1 MPSTTPVPGSWKDVL
16 AEGRFAQF
24 VLICLA
30 VWLHA
35 ADSLVTAT
43 IMPSVGADLGGYA
56 YFGWATA
63 GFLLG
68 SVVAGASAGWLTGR
82 TGLRQAF
89 VLSAVIYAFGCLMS
103 AAAPDIWTFLAGRL
117 VQGLGGGWL
126 AGFSSVAIGLLFP
139 DRTLPRVYAAATGIW
154 GIATLIGPLLGGVF
168 ADAGLWR
175 WAFWS
180 FVIQGLMVAGAALVL
195 LPKGEKGEGGGVPA
209 LQLLLIAGGVGAIAA
224 ADVLGGFSLA
234 VVLIALGLG
243 VLALSVRIDAK
254 AKVRLLPVSSGD
266 FRTIGGLGFA
276 TMFLMTAAS
285 MGFSVY
291 GPAILQTTRGY
302 SALAAGYVI
311 GVEALAW
318 TASALAITHLT
329 GVWRGRMVRL
339 GAVLATVGIGMCV
352 FVIVDGPLWTLL
364 LAATLLGSGFGLS
377 SAFMNQMVL
386 SALPAEERGLGGG
399 AINTVRFTGA
409 AVGAAVAGAL
419 ANLAGFGD
427 ALTVTSASAAAL
439 WVFAAATPVAAAAI
453 VTAWRLSQ
461 KQDAEATVL
470 QPIDP

>member
-1 MPSTTPVPGSWKDVL
+1 MLTAAPAAGSWKDVL

-68 SVVAGASAGWLTGR
+68 SVVAGASAGWLSGR
-82 TGLRQAF
+82 TGLRRAF
-89 VLSAVIYAFGCLMS
+89 ALSAVIYSFGCLMS

-154 GIATLIGPLLGGVF
+154 GIATLIGPLMGGVF

-180 FVIQGLMVAGAALVL
+180 FVIQGLLVAGAALFL

-224 ADVLGGFSLA
+224 ADVLGVFSLA
-234 VVLIALGLG
+234 VILIAVGLG
-243 VLALSVRIDAK
+243 VLALSVKIDARS
-254 AKVRLLPVSSGD
+254 AVRLLPQSSGD

-285 MGFSVY
+285 MGFTVY

-318 TASALAITHLT
+318 TGSALAIAHLT

-339 GAVLATVGIGMCV
+339 GAVLAALGIGLCI
-352 FVIVDGPLWTLL
+352 FVIAEGPLWTLL
-364 LAATLLGSGFGLS
+364 LAAVLLGSGFGLS
-377 SAFMNQMVL
+377 SAFINQMVL
-386 SALPAEERGLGGG
+386 AALPADERGLGGG

-419 ANLAGFGD
+419 ANLAGFGE
-427 ALTVTSASAAAL
+427 ALTFTSASAAAL

-453 VTAWRLSQ
+453 FTAWRLSQ
-461 KQDAEATVL
+461 KQDAQADVG
-470 QPIDP
+470 PIA

>member
-1 MPSTTPVPGSWKDVL
+1 MPTAAPAAGSWKDVL

-82 TGLRQAF
+82 MGLRQAF

-139 DRTLPRVYAAATGIW
+139 DRTLPRVYAAVTGIW
-154 GIATLIGPLLGGVF
+154 GIATLIGPLLGGLF

-180 FVIQGLMVAGAALVL
+180 FVIQGLLVACAALFL
-195 LPKGEKGEGGGVPA
+195 LPKGEKTQGGGVPT
-209 LQLLLIAGGVGAIAA
+209 LQLLLIACGISAIAA
-224 ADVLGGFSLA
+224 ADVLGGFGLA
-234 VVLIALGLG
+234 VILIAAGLG
-243 VLALSVRIDAK
+243 VLALSVRIDAR
-254 AKVRLLPVSSGD
+254 AVVRLLPKSSGD
-266 FRTIGGLGFA
+266 FRSVGGLGFA
-276 TMFLMTAAS
+276 TIFLMTAAS
-285 MGFSVY
+285 MGFTVY

-311 GVEALAW
+311 AVEALAW
-318 TASALAITHLT
+318 TISALAITHLT

-339 GAVLATVGIGMCV
+339 GALLAAIGIALCL
-352 FVIVDGPLWTLL
+352 FVIVQGPLWTLI
-364 LAATLLGSGFGLS
+364 LAAALLGTGFGLS

-386 SALPAEERGLGGG
+386 SSLPAEERGLGGG
-399 AINTVRFTGA
+399 AISTVRFTGA

-419 ANLAGFGD
+419 ANLAGFGEG
-427 ALTVTSASAAAL
+427 LTFASAQAASV
-439 WVFAAATPVAAAAI
+439 WVFAAAIPVAAAAI
-453 VTAWRLSQ
+453 FTAWRLIQ
-461 KQDAEATVL
+461 KHDARAV
-470 QPIDP
+470 DP